1 MTTHTHLIKFAQ
13 VSAIAT
19 LICFAQSS
27 LAQVAVGQMAPEFS
41 ATDVNGK
48 VHKLSDYKGKTVVLE
63 WVNPG
68 CPFVKKH
75 YVAST
80 NMQATQKQ
88 ALARQNVVW
97 LAVNSTEKNHVDYM
111 APAALGAWMKQYGAQ
126 TTAVLMDESGNVGKA
141 YGAKTTPHMYII
153 NPKGLLAY
161 VGGIDSIRTAS
172 AADIPKASNFVN
184 LALAELDAGKAITT
198 SSSIP
203 YGCSVKYKS

>member
-1 MTTHTHLIKFAQ
+1 MTIDLIRFTRATSVFA
-13 VSAIAT
+13 
-19 LICFAQSS
+19 LLCFSQSS
-27 LAQVAVGQMAPEFS
+27 FADLAIGQTAPEFS
-41 ATDVNGK
+41 ASDVNGK
-48 VHKLSDYKGKTVVLE
+48 LHKLSDYKGKTVVLE

-97 LAVNSTEKNHVDYM
+97 LTVNSTEKGHVDYL

-126 TTAVLMDESGNVGKA
+126 TSGVLMDESGDIGRA

-153 NPKGLLAY
+153 SPKGQLVYA
-161 VGGIDSIRTAS
+161 GGIDSIRTAN
-172 AADIPKASNFVN
+172 AADIPKANNFVN
-184 LALAELDAGKAITT
+184 LALAELDAGKPITT
-198 SSSIP
+198 STSVP
-203 YGCSVKYKS
+203 YGCSVKYKG

>member
-1 MTTHTHLIKFAQ
+1 MSTNKKSRQFIRIAAITALVCVAQNSFAE
-13 VSAIAT
+13 
-19 LICFAQSS
+19 
-27 LAQVAVGQMAPEFS
+27 VAVGQMAPEFT
-41 ATDVNGK
+41 AVDVNGK
-48 VHKLSDYKGKTVVLE
+48 THKLSDYKGKTVVLE

-80 NMQATQKQ
+80 NMQSTQKQ

-126 TTAVLMDESGNVGKA
+126 TSAVLMDESGDIGKS

-153 NPKGLLAY
+153 NPKGQLAY
-161 VGGIDSIRTAS
+161 AGGIDSIRTAS

-184 LALAELDAGKAITT
+184 LALAELDAGKAITV
-198 SSSIP
+198 SSSVP